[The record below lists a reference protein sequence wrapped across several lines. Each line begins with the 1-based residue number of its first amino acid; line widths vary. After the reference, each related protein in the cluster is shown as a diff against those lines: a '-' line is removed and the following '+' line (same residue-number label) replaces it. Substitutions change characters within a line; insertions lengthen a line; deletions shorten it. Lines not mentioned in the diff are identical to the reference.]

1 MTTNRAGKARS
12 ATAPAR
18 SSRGGK
24 ATALPVLDEKLYLD
38 EEHEQRIQNRLSR
51 LEGQVR
57 GIKKML
63 VDHNSCDDILMQ
75 VSALKQAV
83 NAVAVELLQAHMES
97 CVLAR
102 VEAGHGRE
110 ALESLKVAL
119 SRVLKHG

>member
-1 MTTNRAGKARS
+1 MT
-12 ATAPAR
+12 
-18 SSRGGK
+18 
-24 ATALPVLDEKLYLD
+24 LPVLDEKLYLD

-63 VDHNSCDDILMQ
+63 VDHQSCDDILMQ

-83 NAVAVELLQAHMES
+83 NGVAVELLQAHMET
-97 CVLAR
+97 CVIDR

>member
-1 MTTNRAGKARS
+1 MTTKRPSRTHGSAPTRQAGRTGKAI
-12 ATAPAR
+12 
-18 SSRGGK
+18 
-24 ATALPVLDEKLYLD
+24 ALPVLDEQLYLD

-63 VDHNSCDDILMQ
+63 VDHKSCDDILMQ

-83 NAVAVELLQAHMES
+83 NSVAVELLQAHMET
-97 CVLAR
+97 CVLER
-102 VEAGHGRE
+102 VEAGQGRE